1 VFVDQRRLHNG
12 EARAQGTFPASPP
25 HRLPKVPPH
34 EPPCRNAVSSVTA
47 CCRRG
52 SLILSIL
59 TGVLTIGCTVQLTAP
74 YSSDIDAAASSL
86 QSDFLKF
93 AANMQMIAG
102 TPKGYYQEQRSQ
114 YSDFE
119 ARLAVIQMRSESLSG
134 GVPCGRA
141 LEAAK
146 KANIPIAGKIEES
159 VTTALSQP
167 NTSNASCITILADL
181 AQKNMERLR
190 SQHELRCN
198 QTAKPILCTT
208 LFSAP
213 PISNILVAGPSD
225 APLVSAVAITLNELV
240 GAERDI
246 KPASKE

>member
-1 VFVDQRRLHNG
+1 M
-12 EARAQGTFPASPP
+12 
-25 HRLPKVPPH
+25 
-34 EPPCRNAVSSVTA
+34 TA
-47 CCRRG
+47 
-52 SLILSIL
+52 
-59 TGVLTIGCTVQLTAP
+59 GCTVQLTAP
-74 YSSDIDAAASSL
+74 YSSDIDTAASSL

-102 TPKGYYQEQRSQ
+102 TPKGYYEQQSSQ

-119 ARLAVIQMRSESLSG
+119 ARLAVIKMRSESLSG
-134 GVPCGRA
+134 GVACGQA

-146 KANIPIAGKIEES
+146 KAKIPMAGQIEDS
-159 VTTALSQP
+159 VSTALSEP
-167 NTSNASCITILADL
+167 ATSNASCITILAGL
-181 AQKNMERLR
+181 AQNNMERLR
-190 SQHELRCN
+190 GQHELRCN
-198 QTAKPILCTT
+198 PTAKPVLCTT

-213 PISNILVAGPSD
+213 AIFNIIVAGPSE

>member
-1 VFVDQRRLHNG
+1 M
-12 EARAQGTFPASPP
+12 
-25 HRLPKVPPH
+25 
-34 EPPCRNAVSSVTA
+34 
-47 CCRRG
+47 
-52 SLILSIL
+52 
-59 TGVLTIGCTVQLTAP
+59 QLTAP
-74 YSSDIDAAASSL
+74 YSSDIDTLASSL

-102 TPKGYYQEQRSQ
+102 TPKGYYEQQSSQ

-134 GVPCGRA
+134 GVACGQA

-146 KANIPIAGKIEES
+146 KAKIPVAGQIEEL

-167 NTSNASCITILADL
+167 DTSSASCITILAEL
-181 AQKNMERLR
+181 AQRNMERLR
-190 SQHELRCN
+190 RQHELRCN
-198 QTAKPILCTT
+198 PTAKPILCTT

-246 KPASKE
+246 KPVSKE

>member
-1 VFVDQRRLHNG
+1 MNRR
-12 EARAQGTFPASPP
+12 
-25 HRLPKVPPH
+25 V
-34 EPPCRNAVSSVTA
+34 RNAVSSVAA

-167 NTSNASCITILADL
+167 TTSNASCITILADL

-213 PISNILVAGPSD
+213 PISNILVARPSD